1 MINFSSCE
9 LEQNSLYSVL
19 QKKSLNNPILT
30 ILSSRGADL
39 AALVREACM
48 VALRERI
55 HVHSTGHESIKNQP
69 PPEQSPL
76 GVGKRHFLAAFQ
88 KVKPSVSK
96 KVRRDTLQDFFG
108 KPCHPS
114 WCSHE
119 MSIIVK
125 KDFFQISREVKTIL
139 VGSNV
144 VNQV

>member
-1 MINFSSCE
+1 
-9 LEQNSLYSVL
+9 
-19 QKKSLNNPILT
+19 
-30 ILSSRGADL
+30 
-39 AALVREACM
+39 M

-55 HVHSTGHESIKNQP
+55 HVHSTGHESIENQP

-96 KVRRDTLQDFFG
+96 KVRRDTLQDYFG

-119 MSIIVK
+119 MNIIVK

>member
-1 MINFSSCE
+1 MRTGTEFIVFS
-9 LEQNSLYSVL
+9 LA
-19 QKKSLNNPILT
+19 KKSLNNPIPT

-55 HVHSTGHESIKNQP
+55 HVHSTGHESIENQP

-96 KVRRDTLQDFFG
+96 KVRRDTLQDYFG

-125 KDFFQISREVKTIL
+125 KDFFQISCEVKTIL